1 MADIFRVRPLNEKE
15 RRGLDPSVVTFP
27 GNGQILVCNHLNISK
42 CSTKCCYHV
51 DLMIILFGGEY
62 LATLTFKLVKC
73 EGIPGGPGGGQ
84 KPKLFGYNVVFE
96 PGATQ
101 NDVLEYSGIK
111 RIIEMAIEGFSC
123 TAFCYGQTG
132 SGKTHTL
139 TGPPDLVIIQLFG
152 NILTY

>member
-1 MADIFRVRPLNEKE
+1 MLFFRVRPLNNREKKAN
-15 RRGLDPSVVTFP
+15 DPSVVQFP
-27 GNGQILVCNHLNISK
+27 GNGQILVRLQQITCIKELNLISVIFLFHSLCFFHFSHSRKQCN
-42 CSTKCCYHV
+42 
-51 DLMIILFGGEY
+51 
-62 LATLTFKLVKC
+62 
-73 EGIPGGPGGGQ
+73 GGQ

-96 PGATQ
+96 PGASQ

-139 TGPPDLVIIQLFG
+139 TGPPELVI
-152 NILTY
+152 